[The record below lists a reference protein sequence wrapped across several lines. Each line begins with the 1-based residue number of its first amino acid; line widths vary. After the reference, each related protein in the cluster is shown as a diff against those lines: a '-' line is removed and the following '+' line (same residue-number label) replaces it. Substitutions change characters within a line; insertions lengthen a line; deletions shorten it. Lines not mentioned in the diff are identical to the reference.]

1 MDGFTAAAA
10 LLPPALRRAAES
22 LPPEDRARCE
32 ELRLRRGREA
42 TALVDG
48 KEYGLGTGPVRE
60 DDLRAVAEAAT
71 RCSFHAA
78 GEQLKRGFLSA
89 PGGVRVGL
97 CGEAVTGPAG
107 LEGLR
112 ELSGMA
118 IRVPRAVEGCAD
130 GIWAALTAG
139 GFVSTVI
146 CAPPGGGK
154 TTLLRELVRRLSWEG
169 LRVAVAD
176 ERGEIA
182 GARNGEP
189 GFDLGPRTDVMTG
202 LGKAQAVG
210 MLVRTMDPQVVAMDE
225 IGGPEDAQALRRA
238 AGCGVALLATAHGE
252 RGCRDGQT
260 VRELIG
266 AEVFRRRV
274 WVERRDG
281 RRRYT
286 VERALCG

>member
-22 LPPEDRARCE
+22 LPPEDQARCE

-48 KEYGLGTGPVRE
+48 KEYGLGTGPVTE
-60 DDLRAVAEAAT
+60 EHMRAVAEAAT
-71 RCSFHAA
+71 GASLHAA
-78 GEQLKRGFLSA
+78 GEQLRQGYLAA

-97 CGEAVTGPAG
+97 CGTALVGPAG

-112 ELSGMA
+112 EISGMA
-118 IRVPRAVEGCAD
+118 IRVPRAAEGCAD
-130 GIWAALTAG
+130 GIWDALTAG
-139 GFVSTVI
+139 GFASTVI

-154 TTLLRELVRRLSWEG
+154 TTLLRELVRRLSCEG

-176 ERGEIA
+176 ERGEI
-182 GARNGEP
+182 GEP

-202 LGKAQAVG
+202 LGKAQAIG
-210 MLVRTMDPQVVAMDE
+210 LLVRTMGPQVVAMDE
-225 IGGPEDAQALRRA
+225 IGGQEDAQALQRA

-260 VRELIG
+260 VRSLVE

-286 VERALCG
+286 VERDLCG